1 MERKDQEQ
9 GYKRMGGLGVQSH
22 GRLVGDVDPHVNV
35 GIASEMPHEAW
46 AFESPVVPGFVP
58 AGVFV
63 GVERQVEFFQPTLGF
78 QTRENFLAIDR
89 SEGLDKFG
97 QDLLERFALV
107 ACKLADGD
115 TRNGVQAPESN
126 GAFAWRLGHLSQL
139 ALLPIEHSVNAIG
152 RKSLLP
158 EYVAWVIRSLIIG
171 VGRMTVENR
180 STEGYVLLC
189 IAIASESRVTACQ
202 HEFEPL

>member
-1 MERKDQEQ
+1 MERKDHEL
-9 GYKRMGGLGVQSH
+9 GCKGTSGLGVQSH

-35 GIASEMPHEAW
+35 GIASEMPYEAR

-63 GVERQVEFFQPTLGF
+63 GVERQVEFFQAPLGF

-97 QDLLERFALV
+97 QDLLERVALV
-107 ACKLADGD
+107 VCELADGD
-115 TRNGVQAPESN
+115 PRNGVRAPESN

-139 ALLPIEHSVNAIG
+139 ALLAIEHLVNAIG

-180 STEGYVLLC
+180 SSEGNMLLR
-189 IAIASESRVTACQ
+189 IAIASESRVTSCQ